1 MEKSFWKFL
10 VLSYLTCA
18 QEPRWPRVAWQNNK
32 SARASRFFCSF
43 LSRRCTTTTWR
54 SVHTRRQVAATCRS
68 DTLQRQ
74 IAPCVLENFCEN
86 LCSCNRILLPQQVAQ
101 IQSDMIFCDLLQRQ
115 NSVSETKIFTKIFQ
129 YTRSDLSLQLVAR
142 PVHME
147 WSVAP
152 TCCCNLSP
160 SVYRPSEST

>member
-1 MEKSFWKFL
+1 MEKVFESFWFWAIWRTLRNLDYYVLRGKITTLQVHHAFFVHFL
-10 VLSYLTCA
+10 AV
-18 QEPRWPRVAWQNNK
+18 VAP
-32 SARASRFFCSF
+32 
-43 LSRRCTTTTWR
+43 TTTWR